1 MTPLE
6 RNERR
11 GAVILLVVV
20 LVIGALSYLVRRR
33 PANPPIPEQPTVVY
47 RTVTD
52 TVYRVRR
59 KRSDSDSI
67 RKSRAKRHRRKAT
80 KKGKDAPTAPPR
92 DFLSEPLG
100 DYKD

>member
-1 MTPLE
+1 MRPLE

-11 GAVILLVVV
+11 GAVILLAIV
-20 LVIGALSYLVRRR
+20 LVIAALSYLVRRR
-33 PANPPIPEQPTVVY
+33 PADPPVPEQPTVVY

-67 RKSRAKRHRRKAT
+67 RKPRSDRKDRKAA
-80 KKGKDAPTAPPR
+80 KKGKTAKPSAPPR
-92 DFLSEPLG
+92 DFLSEPI
-100 DYKD
+100 

>member
-1 MTPLE
+1 MRPLE

-11 GAVILLVVV
+11 GAVILLLVV
-20 LVIGALSYLVRRR
+20 LVIAALSYLVRRR
-33 PANPPIPEQPTVVY
+33 PARLPVPEQPTVVY

-67 RKSRAKRHRRKAT
+67 RKPRSDSKAGR
-80 KKGKDAPTAPPR
+80 KGKTAKPSPPPR
-92 DFLSEPLG
+92 DFLSEPI
-100 DYKD
+100 

>member
-1 MTPLE
+1 MRPLE

-11 GAVILLVVV
+11 GAVILLAIV
-20 LVIGALSYLVRRR
+20 LVIAALSFLVRQH
-33 PANPPIPEQPTVVY
+33 PSTPPVPEQPAVVY

-67 RKSRAKRHRRKAT
+67 RKPRSDRKDRKAA
-80 KKGKDAPTAPPR
+80 KKGKTAKPSAPPR
-92 DFLSEPLG
+92 DFLSEPI
-100 DYKD
+100 

>member
-1 MTPLE
+1 MRPLE

-11 GAVILLVVV
+11 GAVILLAIV
-20 LVIGALSYLVRRR
+20 LVIAALSYLVRRL
-33 PANPPIPEQPTVVY
+33 PADPPVPEQPTVVY

-67 RKSRAKRHRRKAT
+67 RKPRSDRKDRKAA
-80 KKGKDAPTAPPR
+80 KKGKTAKPSAPPR
-92 DFLSEPLG
+92 DFLSEPI
-100 DYKD
+100 

>member
-1 MTPLE
+1 MRPLE

-11 GAVILLVVV
+11 GAVILLAIV
-20 LVIGALSYLVRRR
+20 LVIAALSFLVRQH
-33 PANPPIPEQPTVVY
+33 PSTPPVTEQPTVVY

>member
-1 MTPLE
+1 MRPLE

-11 GAVILLVVV
+11 GAVILLAIV
-20 LVIGALSYLVRRR
+20 LVIAALSYLVRRR
-33 PANPPIPEQPTVVY
+33 PADPPVPEQPTVVY

-67 RKSRAKRHRRKAT
+67 RKPRSDRKDRKAA
-80 KKGKDAPTAPPR
+80 KKGKNAIPSAPPR
-92 DFLSEPLG
+92 DFLSEPI
-100 DYKD
+100 

>member
-1 MTPLE
+1 MRPLE

-11 GAVILLVVV
+11 GAVILLAIV
-20 LVIGALSYLVRRR
+20 LVIAALSYLVRRR
-33 PANPPIPEQPTVVY
+33 PADPPVPEQPTVVY

-67 RKSRAKRHRRKAT
+67 RKPRSDRKDRKAA
-80 KKGKDAPTAPPR
+80 KKGKIAKPSAPPR
-92 DFLSEPLG
+92 DFLSEPI
-100 DYKD
+100 

>member
-1 MTPLE
+1 MKPLE

-11 GAVILLVVV
+11 GAVILLAVV
-20 LVIGALSYLVRRR
+20 LVIAALSYLVRRR

-67 RKSRAKRHRRKAT
+67 RKSRADRKDRKAG
-80 KKGKDAPTAPPR
+80 KKEKTAKPSAPPR
-92 DFLSEPLG
+92 DFLSEPI
-100 DYKD
+100 DK